1 MSRVPTRRGG
11 RTSPTAPAGRPGG
24 TGTGRRDTAARYA
37 PAAAAAVVM
46 AVLGVWGLARDSAMG
61 NDEVATRYAAL
72 LPLHLLARLLRHV
85 DAVHGLYY
93 LLMHGWMAV
102 GTSPAVIRIPSV
114 IAMTAAAAL
123 VAVIGWRLTGS
134 GWAALFAGLIMA
146 LTPTIS
152 YYAQTARSYALVYL
166 CVAGATLVLLHA
178 LGAEQAAAGPAPGGR
193 PVLARWVAYTA
204 LLTLAGYLNELAL
217 LVLLAHGAT
226 VLLARYGRR
235 TLVHWAVASAVAVII
250 VLPLAALSAN
260 EDQAVNWIPRPGLL
274 SLRILV
280 QDYFG
285 ASMVVAVLLLACAV
299 VAVLPD
305 QIGPRPAPSPARPAP
320 ARPAG
325 TGAGLAPWWRRGGVS
340 LPSVAAPL
348 LVLPGGVLIAESL
361 IARPLYVD
369 RYVLYGEA
377 GAALLAGAGAYRLG
391 QWLATA
397 ACCRWLLWAPGAAV
411 CGLALI
417 LQLGPQHRARTPQSR
432 LYDFGGPSR
441 YLAAHAQPGDGVLFF
456 SDFYRKMRLGY
467 PADFRN
473 LSDFSMAASPAQVG
487 DFQGRDKPFS
497 VVRQLMLGRQRIWV
511 AGRPPSARLAAGP
524 VRAEDELLKARF
536 TLVSERHFKG
546 VWVTLWRR
554 R

>member
-1 MSRVPTRRGG
+1 VSRVPTRRGG
-11 RTSPTAPAGRPGG
+11 RTSPPAPAGRTGG
-24 TGTGRRDTAARYA
+24 TVTGRRDTAARYA
-37 PAAAAAVVM
+37 PAAAAALVM
-46 AVLGVWGLARDSAMG
+46 AVLGAWGLARDSAMG

-93 LLMHGWMAV
+93 LLMHGWMVA
-102 GTSPAVIRIPSV
+102 GASPVVMRIPSV
-114 IAMTAAAAL
+114 IAMTAGAAL
-123 VAVIGWRLTGS
+123 VAIIGWRLTRS

-152 YYAQTARSYALVYL
+152 FYAQTARSYALVYL

-178 LGAEQAAAGPAPGGR
+178 LDAEQAAVGPAAGGR
-193 PVLARWVAYTA
+193 PVLARWVGYAA
-204 LLTLAGYLNELAL
+204 LISLAGYLNELAL

-235 TLVHWAVASAVAVII
+235 TLVHWAVASAVAVVI
-250 VLPLAALSAN
+250 VAPLAALSAT
-260 EDQAVNWIPRPGLL
+260 EGKAVNWIPRPGLW
-274 SLRILV
+274 SLRILF

-305 QIGPRPAPSPARPAP
+305 RIGPRPAPSPARPAP
-320 ARPAG
+320 APPGEAG
-325 TGAGLAPWWRRGGVS
+325 TDLAPWWRRGGVS

-348 LVLPGGVLIAESL
+348 LVLPGAVLIAESL
-361 IARPLYVD
+361 VARPLYVD

-397 ACCRWLLWAPGAAV
+397 AGRRGLLWVPGAVV
-411 CGLALI
+411 CVLALI

-441 YLAAHAQPGDGVLFF
+441 YLAAHAQPGDGVLFI
-456 SDFYRKMRLGY
+456 SDFFRKMRLGY

-473 LSDFSMAASPAQVG
+473 VSDFSMAASPAQVG
-487 DFQGRDKPFS
+487 DFLGRDKPFT
-497 VVRQLMLGRQRIWV
+497 VIRPLMLGRQRIWV
-511 AGRPPSARLAAGP
+511 IGRMPSLHLTSLPGREETAVLQAG
-524 VRAEDELLKARF
+524 F
-536 TLVSERHFKG
+536 TLSAQRHFKG

>member
-1 MSRVPTRRGG
+1 
-11 RTSPTAPAGRPGG
+11 
-24 TGTGRRDTAARYA
+24 
-37 PAAAAAVVM
+37 
-46 AVLGVWGLARDSAMG
+46 MG

-102 GTSPAVIRIPSV
+102 GTSPAVMRIPSV

-123 VAVIGWRLTGS
+123 VAIIAWRLTGS

-178 LGAEQAAAGPAPGGR
+178 LGAEHAAAGPAPAGR
-193 PVLARWVAYTA
+193 PVLARWVAYAA
-204 LLTLAGYLNELAL
+204 LIALAGYLNELSL
-217 LVLLAHGAT
+217 MVLVAHGVT

-235 TLVHWAVASAVAVII
+235 ALVHWAAASAVAVVI
-250 VLPLAALSAN
+250 VPPLAALSAT
-260 EDQAVNWIPRPGLL
+260 EDKAVNWIPRPGLW
-274 SLRILV
+274 SLRILF

-285 ASMVVAVLLLACAV
+285 ASMIVAVLLLACAV

-305 QIGPRPAPSPARPAP
+305 QIGPRPAPSPAQPAP
-320 ARPAG
+320 AQPAPGQPGGAGPAG
-325 TGAGLAPWWRRGGVS
+325 PDLAPWWRRGGVS

-348 LVLPGGVLIAESL
+348 LVLPGAVLIAESL

-397 ACCRWLLWAPGAAV
+397 AGRRELLWAPGAVV
-411 CGLALI
+411 CVLALV

-432 LYDFGGPSR
+432 LIRLRRPVPLPGGARPAGRRGAVLQRLLPQDAAGLPGRLPQRQRLLHGGLTRPGRRLPGPGQAVQRSPP
-441 YLAAHAQPGDGVLFF
+441 AHARPPADLGGRPAALRAPGRRPGPRRGRVAQSAIHPCFPTALQG
-456 SDFYRKMRLGY
+456 RLGHPVAPPLAH
-467 PADFRN
+467 PASTA
-473 LSDFSMAASPAQVG
+473 LSSAAPRSAEVFSAVRVTGIPRRAAPMRTSIWCGASSP
-487 DFQGRDKPFS
+487 
-497 VVRQLMLGRQRIWV
+497 
-511 AGRPPSARLAAGP
+511 
-524 VRAEDELLKARF
+524 
-536 TLVSERHFKG
+536 
-546 VWVTLWRR
+546 
-554 R
+554 